1 MEKLLYKYR
10 NGNADVE
17 IYDDGTRV
25 IEFEDD
31 LQLEF
36 PLNIDIR
43 VSNQC
48 SFGQK
53 ADGSPGFCTFCHEM
67 AKVNGRECDYEQ
79 LLSKLEGLPKGIE
92 LSVGSNTFTDGLFD
106 FLKSCKE
113 RGYICNVTVN
123 QGHLKR
129 DFDKIKEAIC
139 LDYIKGL
146 GISYRSSLKW
156 DIPEELLNYENTV
169 FHVITGIDDIDDV
182 KLLANKGVKKILI
195 LGEKDFGYNYG
206 KVDLN
211 SEKHKRWRWFLRGL
225 LDLFDVVSFDN
236 LSLLQLKPE
245 RFMSKKH
252 FEEFNQGEHSIYIN
266 AVDGYFAPS
275 SRSFQKQD
283 WNTISVSDYFKD
295 LEDYRENV

>member
-1 MEKLLYKYR
+1 MEKLLHKYR

-53 ADGSPGFCTFCHEM
+53 ADGLPGFCTFCHEM
-67 AKVNGRECDYEQ
+67 AKVNGKECDYEQ

-92 LSVGSNTFTDGLFD
+92 LAVGSNTFTDGLFN
-106 FLKSCKE
+106 FLKSCYK

-129 DFDKIKEAIC
+129 DFKKITEAIQ
-139 LDYIKGL
+139 LGYIKGL
-146 GISYRSSLKW
+146 GLSYRSSLKW
-156 DIPEELLNYENTV
+156 EVPEEILNYENTV
-169 FHVITGIDDIDDV
+169 LHVIAGIDSIEDV
-182 KLLANKGVKKILI
+182 LSLAEKGVKKILI
-195 LGEKDFGYNYG
+195 LGEKDFGYNRG
-206 KVDLN
+206 KVDLS
-211 SEKHKRWRWFLRGL
+211 SEKHKHWVWYLMRVLKA
-225 LDLFDVVSFDN
+225 FDVVSFDN
-236 LSLLQLKPE
+236 LALEQVKPE
-245 RFMSKKH
+245 RFLSKEDYKL
-252 FEEFNQGEHSIYIN
+252 FNQGEHSMYIE
-266 AVDGYFAPS
+266 AVGEYFSSS
-275 SRSFQKQD
+275 SRSFENIGWD
-283 WNTISVSDYFKD
+283 AVSLKDYFKM
-295 LEDYRENV
+295 LEEERRR